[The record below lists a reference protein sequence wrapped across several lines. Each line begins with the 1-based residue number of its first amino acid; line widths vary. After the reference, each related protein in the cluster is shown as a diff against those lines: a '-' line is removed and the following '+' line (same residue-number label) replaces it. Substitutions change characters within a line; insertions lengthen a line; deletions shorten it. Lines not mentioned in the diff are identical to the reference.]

1 MNDWPPPVTDRHEV
15 HSPAPPST
23 HDDHIRLL
31 LDEVAAG
38 DHVSQRTLARRVG
51 IALGLTNLLLKRLAR
66 RGLVRMVK
74 VKPNRIAYFLTPAGF
89 AAKARLSGA
98 YFMRTTRFY
107 AEARDRVRSSFL
119 RLSSEWPGQD
129 TMGKPVVFYGADE
142 VAEIGFICLQE
153 TDLEL
158 AGVLDDTRET
168 AFFGRPVLRPSD
180 LPGLLGQLPAHTIV
194 VPMSFEA
201 PDDLTPR
208 LRSAGVPPERIFW
221 V

>member
-1 MNDWPPPVTDRHEV
+1 V
-15 HSPAPPST
+15 HSPTPEST

-107 AEARDRVRSSFL
+107 AEARDRVRERFL
-119 RLSSEWPGQD
+119 RLSSEWPSPE
-129 TMGKPVVFYGADE
+129 TPGKPVVFYGADE

-153 TDLEL
+153 TDLGLE
-158 AGVLDDTRET
+158 AVVDETRET
-168 AFFGRPVLRPSD
+168 PFFGRPVRRPSE
-180 LPGLLGQLPAHTIV
+180 LPGLLQDLQAETIV

-201 PDDLTPR
+201 PDDLAPR
-208 LRSAGVPPERIFW
+208 LARAGVPAQRIFW
-221 V
+221 L